1 MESLQ
6 NPIGQ
11 KCIWTGQGYMLIT
24 LRFQSFPKSA
34 SQSLSIVFLLPVI
47 LLGAVSYQFHSISTE
62 ITAVSRISSGTRDGR
77 SWSAMPGRRSK
88 QKNQTAYVAQAPRQS
103 DNQA

>member
-1 MESLQ
+1 
-6 NPIGQ
+6 
-11 KCIWTGQGYMLIT
+11 MLIT

-62 ITAVSRISSGTRDGR
+62 KTAVSRVSSGTQDGR
-77 SWSAMPGRRSK
+77 SWPAMPGRWSK
-88 QKNQTAYVAQAPRQS
+88 QKNQAAHVAQAKRQS
-103 DNQA
+103 GTAWIKAVSYREYL